1 MTAVQAPVSSR
12 STVLTVSAVVQETAD
27 ACSLV
32 FDVPQDRR
40 ADFTYKPGQFLTL
53 RIPSEVTGSVAR
65 CYSLASSPHA
75 DEPLKVTVKRT
86 ADGYGSNWL
95 CDNITAGQ
103 SIEVLP
109 PAGVFTPVDLTE
121 KLVLFAGG
129 SGITPVMSILKS
141 ALHSG
146 NRNVVVIYGNR
157 DEKSV
162 IFAEELRELA
172 ARHSDALTVVHWL
185 ESVQGLPS
193 PQQLAT
199 LISSFADHR
208 AYMCGPGPFMDTVRN
223 SLLLAGVP
231 KDRIHAEVF
240 TSLSGDPFADV
251 PLVEIDE
258 SDADATSATVQLD
271 GEEHELVCRAAPL
284 WWTSCCPR
292 AWTCRIRAVR
302 ASADRARAPSSKE
315 RWTPRPPRF
324 STRRTSPTVT
334 SSRAR
339 PGRRART
346 CASTSE
352 SPTTRSSPDAV
363 RHPGTIRMWWI
374 SD

>member
-1 MTAVQAPVSSR
+1 MTAVETPVGSR
-12 STVLTVSAVVQETAD
+12 SIVLTVSAVVQETAD
-27 ACSLV
+27 AVSLV
-32 FDVPQDRR
+32 FDVPEDRR

-53 RIPSEVTGSVAR
+53 RIPSDMTGSVAR

-86 ADGYGSNWL
+86 AAGYGSNWL
-95 CDNITAGQ
+95 CDNVAAGQ

-146 NRNVVVIYGNR
+146 NRNVVVVYGNR

-208 AYMCGPGPFMDTVRN
+208 AYMCGPGPFMDTVREG
-223 SLLLAGVP
+223 LLLAGVP

-240 TSLSGDPFADV
+240 ISLSGDPFADV
-251 PLVEIDE
+251 PAVEIDE
-258 SDADATSATVQLD
+258 SDTDAASVTVQLD
-271 GEEHELVCRAAPL
+271 GEEHDLVWPRSATLVDIMLSKGLDVPYSCREGECG
-284 WWTSCCPR
+284 SCACTVVEGEVDTPP
-292 AWTCRIRAVR
+292 
-302 ASADRARAPSSKE
+302 SAILDEEDIANGYVLACQ
-315 RWTPRPPRF
+315 
-324 STRRTSPTVT
+324 
-334 SSRAR
+334 AR
-339 PGRRART
+339 PK
-346 CASTSE
+346 SKN
-352 SPTTRSSPDAV
+352 V
-363 RHPGTIRMWWI
+363 RI
-374 SD
+374 DF